1 MAAPR
6 SPDFEYAP
14 VPSSTATQEQGKS
27 NTEAKHVLVNT
38 NSVTPS
44 LTEKNGESVTQRPGW
59 TSTYLQNK
67 TLLGFAIAFLCLLLA
82 VIALAVVDAKQDGIA
97 NAKSSEHYLWT
108 YGPTAVLVI
117 VAALWN
123 QVEHKIKIAMPWVIL
138 QQGTTPASKTLFM
151 DYVTPGRPEALWTS
165 LRKLHW
171 PVAIAITNSLLITL
185 LTVASTGLLSL
196 QSTPFVRHNCRLN
209 VTDDFVTTFDPA
221 TIGSPPVLATL
232 AIQNGTIPFPPGTSR
247 YGAFQ
252 HLVPPSSLQTFADLE
267 VESLSR
273 SFHAGLDCEIA
284 TVKSGPSG
292 CSDRQCRSAN
302 VTIDITSPTCSIK
315 GYNLTASCG
324 RGLQAV
330 SCGFNYTWGTSCDG
344 YIDGHDKN
352 RLVFLFAELDQ
363 DLGGASS
370 NKTEAITVVA
380 GNTTAIVCEARYNIT
395 NTKIVMDRNGNLK
408 DTSHKTATMNPTQ
421 QFPAWDLVDGLLTA
435 CDAGGASIGRIY
447 AYWSA
452 GISPWSSLHI
462 FFSKWVQ
469 ATYPSSDLKDPSV
482 LQSHANEMFAMVTA
496 QMAKQSLMRPSVDI
510 SIGTCRGVED
520 RLRVRGL
527 SLYLMATVLVVMIM
541 LTIGLMCVAPRRYAS
556 RDPSSIG
563 GMALVLSQ
571 STALLSR
578 LSASALTDLKS
589 MENDMVNI
597 DCHTVSYQAG
607 PDWRFE
613 VDLNASETVE
623 DLDDDMDETPSS
635 EITYWRPLSLR
646 PVFKISIIIV
656 LIILVVV
663 LEVLYSVS
671 KKNDGLAEVDPQRY
685 QRFAW
690 VYVPAIVMLT
700 AQTLVGMIAFS
711 SLMIFPYFRLRQA
724 STNTHDH
731 ILRNY
736 VSETAIKSLWQSV
749 FAKDIVVVCMALALL
764 LTPLLT
770 IAVSGL
776 YTAQATS
783 KSIPI
788 SLSIQDQLNSTF
800 LSKDVQESMNPIWI
814 TSSNAIGLL
823 LSQNFTFPKW
833 TYDELAFPEAQ
844 LQLPTTINSSI
855 LSGSNVTVRL
865 PGIRS
870 DLGCKLASSV
880 PTNFT
885 DTVGGFY
892 QRKMNVTAYE
902 ALGLYDDTGS
912 NWPSPGSS
920 PFGFFEACD
929 GFKFG
934 DRGNTFCGAMGTSEM
949 NWNAFTCSSI
959 INQLDVEVT
968 MDASSLTIL
977 SATPDESTVRFFS
990 NQTLA
995 PGTMDA
1001 FPSSMIP
1008 SLFGSSN
1015 FNEKFSVAGYYD
1027 PAFQAVV
1034 YGLGTRDDLKSFPMK
1049 EYLSTEGFDKVFAEL
1064 QHVHRTM
1071 TAQSANLIRMPLN
1084 TTSPLAPPSTVSATL
1099 VNSHVYRLHQSA
1111 ISTRILDGLLIATA
1125 LCIALSFFLMNTS
1138 KTLPKNPASIAASAS
1153 LLSSDAKMFQE
1164 GVLPKGAQWC
1174 NDTELKA
1181 QKVWDGVLFRLGWWN
1196 SDGQSE
1202 REELGGY
1209 FKIDSI

>member
-1 MAAPR
+1 M
-6 SPDFEYAP
+6 
-14 VPSSTATQEQGKS
+14 
-27 NTEAKHVLVNT
+27 
-38 NSVTPS
+38 
-44 LTEKNGESVTQRPGW
+44 
-59 TSTYLQNK
+59 
-67 TLLGFAIAFLCLLLA
+67 
-82 VIALAVVDAKQDGIA
+82 
-97 NAKSSEHYLWT
+97 
-108 YGPTAVLVI
+108 LVI

-123 QVEHKIKIAMPWVIL
+123 QVEHKVKIAMPWVIL

-196 QSTPFVRHNCRLN
+196 QSTPFVRRDCRLN

-221 TIGSPPVLATL
+221 TLGSPPVLATL

-252 HLVPPSSLQTFADLE
+252 HIVPPSSLQSKIPNLSPGSGTDVRGAGFADLE
-267 VESLSR
+267 IESLSR

-292 CSDRQCRSAN
+292 CSDRQCRSTN

-315 GYNLTASCG
+315 GYNLTAACA

-330 SCGFNYTWGTSCDG
+330 SCDFDYTWGTSCDK
-344 YIDGHDKN
+344 YTDGHDKN
-352 RLVFLFAELDQ
+352 RLVFMFAELDQ

-370 NKTEAITVVA
+370 NTTEAITVVA
-380 GNTTAIVCEARYNIT
+380 GNTTAIVCEAKYNIT
-395 NTKIVMDRNGNLK
+395 NTEIVMDRNGNLR
-408 DTSHKTATMNPTQ
+408 DTSHKTAAMKSTQ

-435 CDAGGASIGRIY
+435 CDAGGAAMGRYYSYSSY
-447 AYWSA
+447 ASA
-452 GISPWSSLHI
+452 PWGSLHEL
-462 FFSKWVQ
+462 FNTWVK
-469 ATYPSSDLKDPSV
+469 AAHPSSDLRDPSI
-482 LQSHANEMFAMVTA
+482 LKSHADEMFAMVTA
-496 QMAKQSLMRPSVDI
+496 QMAKQSLMRPSIDVTV
-510 SIGTCRGVED
+510 GTCRGLED

-527 SLYLMATVLVVMIM
+527 SLYLMATVLVLLIM
-541 LTIGLMCVAPRRYAS
+541 LTIGLMCIAPRRYAS

-589 MENDMVNI
+589 MKTDMDKI
-597 DCHTVSYQAG
+597 DCQTVSYQNG

-613 VDLNASETVE
+613 VDLSSSETVE
-623 DLDDDMDETPSS
+623 EPDDHIDDAPSPKV
-635 EITYWRPLSLR
+635 TYWRPLSLR

-671 KKNDGLAEVDPQRY
+671 RKNDGLAEVNPQRY

-724 STNTHDH
+724 STNTRDH

-736 VSETAIKSLWQSV
+736 VSETAIKSLWQSA
-749 FAKDIVVVCMALALL
+749 FAKDVVVMCMALALL

-783 KSIPI
+783 TNIPVSFSIR
-788 SLSIQDQLNSTF
+788 DQLNSTF
-800 LSKDVQESMNPIWI
+800 LSKDIEEVANPIWVQS
-814 TSSNAIGLL
+814 TNAIGLL

-844 LQLPTTINSSI
+844 LQLPATTNSSI
-855 LSGSNVTVRL
+855 LSGSKVTVTL

-870 DLGCKLASSV
+870 DLRCKIAASV

-885 DTVGGFY
+885 DTLGGSF
-892 QRKMNVTAYE
+892 QRKMNVTAFE
-902 ALGLYDDTGS
+902 ALGVYDDRGS
-912 NWPSPGSS
+912 VSWPSPGAN
-920 PFGFFEACD
+920 PFGFFTACD
-929 GFKFG
+929 GIEYG

-968 MDASSLTIL
+968 MDALTLTIL
-977 SATPDESTVRFFS
+977 SATPVESTVRLFS

-1015 FNEKFSVAGYYD
+1015 FNDQVSIAGYYD

-1034 YGLGTRDDLKSFPMK
+1034 YGLGTRDDLKNFPMK
-1049 EYLSTEGFDKVFAEL
+1049 EYLSTDGFDKVFAEL

-1084 TTSPLAPPSTVSATL
+1084 ATSPLAPPSTVSATL

-1153 LLSSDAKMFQE
+1153 LISSDARMFQE
-1164 GVLPKGAQWC
+1164 EVLPKGSQWC
-1174 NDTELKA
+1174 NDAELRA

-1202 REELGGY
+1202 REGLGGY
-1209 FKIDSI
+1209 FKLDSI